1 MYLLLFILIISYGAE
16 LSELEKCFNELLQ
29 LTKSERL
36 QAQSS
41 YFNSVVEAIER
52 KWKRCKS
59 KSLGSHGLPDQSAY
73 NLFQSHFSRVLTDD
87 VLSELSFSSSPSN
100 HLHHQSFFQQ
110 HLHNRFS
117 NHRHHNHPTI
127 DAHRLKSNP
136 GADNLTSLLTGDRTT
151 VKNKCNSSGY
161 TPTYSDPFLE
171 LSNGHYSLFS
181 SDTDYAVPYKLKTG
195 PKNKAG
201 VKKSDNPVILGRR
214 GLKQQR
220 DQPEGSSVPS
230 YPKSSSSL
238 YESYKDHHN
247 HHREPSSSASS
258 PPSAS
263 RHGKGDF
270 EDIDLD
276 LDLDDEDD
284 DELSGYSSLKLR
296 PSPQTSSS
304 SGSKGS
310 SSSNRPILDQ
320 VDGQHSSEP
329 KESSRRLIAT
339 TENLS
344 EPESKTSDG
353 RESSINGSVSTK
365 ENYSGVGESDS
376 ASVSRKRGFLH
387 KFNLRKWATSTG
399 SKPKKSYSK
408 ETLLRSTGGEGMLR
422 EEVSDEGKGSSNE
435 TSSNDG
441 GEKDKSC
448 KPPGGKSMGGNKKES
463 NNWWPSSHEIQ
474 SKDISTYEKDIVGTK
489 KIREI
494 KSTESTNYS
503 QSNKIFENSS
513 TSSTVNSTNFKET
526 CQSNNLVNS
535 SSKLS
540 SDKRVN
546 SKLTIYKLLSFI
558 KFM

>member
-1 MYLLLFILIISYGAE
+1 MASTTNGPLFDLQYLSYIGDLKARNKMCLRPIDIAKMHGYKDCVNYLATLEACLSLAEQNVALETELLHYGAE

-284 DELSGYSSLKLR
+284 DELSGYSS
-296 PSPQTSSS
+296 PS
-304 SGSKGS
+304 
-310 SSSNRPILDQ
+310 
-320 VDGQHSSEP
+320 VDLVESE
-329 KESSRRLIAT
+329 
-339 TENLS
+339 
-344 EPESKTSDG
+344 
-353 RESSINGSVSTK
+353 
-365 ENYSGVGESDS
+365 
-376 ASVSRKRGFLH
+376 
-387 KFNLRKWATSTG
+387 
-399 SKPKKSYSK
+399 
-408 ETLLRSTGGEGMLR
+408 
-422 EEVSDEGKGSSNE
+422 
-435 TSSNDG
+435 
-441 GEKDKSC
+441 
-448 KPPGGKSMGGNKKES
+448 
-463 NNWWPSSHEIQ
+463 
-474 SKDISTYEKDIVGTK
+474 
-489 KIREI
+489 
-494 KSTESTNYS
+494 
-503 QSNKIFENSS
+503 
-513 TSSTVNSTNFKET
+513 
-526 CQSNNLVNS
+526 
-535 SSKLS
+535 
-540 SDKRVN
+540 
-546 SKLTIYKLLSFI
+546 
-558 KFM
+558 